1 MKTIKMDPKQKQEKE
16 TKKELQVI
24 MLDNNKL
31 FKLIEK
37 DDSWLI
43 TFQNAIISQEPFE
56 TAEEAEEFVKNNLY
70 ELIPYI
76 TFIIVEGM
84 MKIIYKLD
92 VPKIDESNN

>member
-1 MKTIKMDPKQKQEKE
+1 MNPESKQKNEE
-16 TKKELQVI
+16 KKELQVV

-37 DDSWLI
+37 DDNWLI
-43 TFQNAIISQEPFE
+43 TFQNAIICQETFE
-56 TAEEAEEFVKNNLY
+56 TSEEAADFVKNNLY

-84 MKIIYKLD
+84 MKNIYKLD
-92 VPKIDESNN
+92 IPKLDE